1 MAGAEQ
7 SIIINAPPKAI
18 YDVIVDYEA
27 YPEFLSEVE
36 SIKILSR
43 NGNVVDV
50 EYTVNV
56 IKRVSYVLRLTGT
69 PHTSVRWSLVK
80 ASFMKSNDGG
90 WTLEDLGDGRTK
102 ATYGLQV
109 KVSRLVPGRVVDK
122 LAGSTL
128 PATLQAFK
136 ERAESRQG

>member
-7 SIIINAPPKAI
+7 SIIINAPPQAI
-18 YDVIVDYEA
+18 YDVIVDYER
-27 YPEFLSEVE
+27 YPEFLSDVE
-36 SIKILSR
+36 SIKILKR

-56 IKRVSYVLRLTGT
+56 IKRVSYILRLTGT

-80 ASFMKSNDGG
+80 ASFMKSNEGG
-90 WTLEDLGDGRTK
+90 WALEDLGDGRTK

-136 ERAESRQG
+136 ERAEASQS